1 MEDGEGVQMRTRN
14 ERKRDDHDL
23 TVFLLLCAAGLTLLL
38 LRGCAEAAEAEANKP
53 DQTSASVLTYAETQ
67 EDPLES
73 EAIEAAVLATIGTEY
88 EEDSFGYSFT
98 ELMKIISAEGGED
111 YDTCWYVATCLMTA
125 QLKTGLRYTPTEMAG
140 LQQFADPAD
149 TYTNEAYDAC
159 VEVFLRGNRAPE
171 VKDATVFHCLGR
183 GNTNYHD
190 GELCEWVTEH
200 NGVDYYVELK
210 DWSEEVARWQSRSE

>member
-1 MEDGEGVQMRTRN
+1 MRTRN
-14 ERKRDDHDL
+14 ERRRDNHDL
-23 TVFLLLCAAGLTLLL
+23 TVFLLLCAAGLTALL
-38 LRGCAEAAEAEANKP
+38 LRSCGGAERESTPSAASYAAE
-53 DQTSASVLTYAETQ
+53 LTYAETQ

-73 EAIEAAVLATIGTEY
+73 EAIEAAVLATIGAEY
-88 EEDSFGYSFT
+88 EEDAFGYSFT
-98 ELMKIISAEGGED
+98 ELAKIISAEGGED

-125 QLKTGLRYTPTEMAG
+125 QLKTGLRFTPTEVADM
-140 LQQFADPAD
+140 QRFAYPAD
-149 TYTNEAYDAC
+149 TYTEAAYNAC

-200 NGVDYYVELK
+200 NGVDYYTELK
-210 DWSEEVARWQSRSE
+210 NWDEEVAKWQSRSE

>member
-1 MEDGEGVQMRTRN
+1 MRTRN
-14 ERKRDDHDL
+14 ERRRDNHDL
-23 TVFLLLCAAGLTLLL
+23 TVFLLLCAAGLTALL
-38 LRGCAEAAEAEANKP
+38 LRSCNGAELGSTPRAASCATE
-53 DQTSASVLTYAETQ
+53 LTYAETQ
-67 EDPLES
+67 EDPLEA

-88 EEDSFGYSFT
+88 EEDAFGYSFT
-98 ELMKIISAEGGED
+98 ELAKIISAEGGED

-125 QLKTGLRYTPTEMAG
+125 QLKTGLRFTPTEVAG
-140 LQQFADPAD
+140 MQRFADPAD
-149 TYTNEAYDAC
+149 TYTEAAYNAC

-200 NGVDYYVELK
+200 NGVDYYTELK
-210 DWSEEVARWQSRSE
+210 NWDEEVAKWQSRSE

>member
-1 MEDGEGVQMRTRN
+1 MKTRN
-14 ERKRDDHDL
+14 ERRRDNHDL
-23 TVFLLLCAAGLTLLL
+23 LLFLFLCALGLTALL
-38 LRGCAEAAEAEANKP
+38 LRGCGKAEPESIIP
-53 DQTSASVLTYAETQ
+53 ITSYAVEPTYAETQ

-73 EAIEAAVLATIGTEY
+73 EAIEAAVLASVGTEY
-88 EEDSFGYSFT
+88 EEDTFGYSFT
-98 ELMKIISAEGGED
+98 ELAKIISAEGGED

-125 QLKTGLRYTPTEMAG
+125 QMKTGLRFTPTEVADM
-140 LQQFADPAD
+140 QRFADPAD
-149 TYTNEAYDAC
+149 TYTEEAYNAC

-200 NGVDYYVELK
+200 NGVDYYTELK
-210 DWSEEVARWQSRSE
+210 NWGEEVAKWQSRSE

>member
-1 MEDGEGVQMRTRN
+1 MKTRN
-14 ERKRDDHDL
+14 ERRRDNHDL
-23 TVFLLLCAAGLTLLL
+23 ILILLLCALGMTALL
-38 LRGCAEAAEAEANKP
+38 LRGCGMAEPESTPSAASYAVEP
-53 DQTSASVLTYAETQ
+53 TYAETQ

-88 EEDSFGYSFT
+88 EEDAFGYSFT
-98 ELMKIISAEGGED
+98 ELAKIISAEGGED

-125 QLKTGLRYTPTEMAG
+125 QLKTGLRFTPTEVADM
-140 LQQFADPAD
+140 QRFADPAD
-149 TYTNEAYDAC
+149 TYTEEAYNAC

-200 NGVDYYVELK
+200 NGVDYYTELK
-210 DWSEEVARWQSRSE
+210 NWDEEVAKWQSRSE